1 MSGHSKWST
10 IKHQKGAADA
20 KRSSVFTKLAN
31 SITVIAREG
40 GGDPESNFRL
50 RLTIEKAR
58 QANMPKDNIE
68 RAIKR
73 GTGELGG
80 AAFENI
86 VYEAYAPGGV
96 ALMIEVN
103 TDNRNRSVSAI
114 KSTLTKANAKL
125 AEAGA
130 VAYLFEQKGS
140 MTAQGGNEAEMV
152 IIDSGADDYELIGD
166 GLYRVVTLPKDTMA
180 VAKSL
185 QAVGVVVE
193 DVELTLEPTTTITI
207 DDEQT
212 ARQLIRLVEQLE
224 DSDDVAAVYA
234 NFDIAENLNLE

>member
-58 QANMPKDNIE
+58 EANMPKDNIE

-86 VYEAYAPGGV
+86 MYEAYAPGGV

-140 MTAQGGNEAEMV
+140 MTVQGNDEAEMA
-152 IIDSGADDYELIGD
+152 IIDSGADDYELVDG
-166 GLYRVVTLPKDTMA
+166 GLYRVATLPKDTMA
-180 VAKSL
+180 VAKLL
-185 QAVGVVVE
+185 QDAGLIVE
-193 DVELTLEPTTTITI
+193 DVGLMLEPIATITI
-207 DDEQT
+207 DEEQT

-224 DSDDVAAVYA
+224 DIDDVAAVYA

>member
-31 SITVIAREG
+31 TITVIAREG

-50 RLTIEKAR
+50 RLAIEKAR
-58 QANMPKDNIE
+58 AANMPKDNID

-86 VYEAYAPGGV
+86 MYEAYAPGGV

-130 VAYLFEQKGS
+130 VGYLFEQKGS
-140 MTAQGGNEAEMV
+140 MHVRGDETTEL
-152 IIDSGADDYELIGD
+152 IIIESGADDYELIEEGV
-166 GLYRVVTLPKDTMA
+166 YRVVTLPKDTMA

-185 QAVGVVVE
+185 QDVGLVVE
-193 DVELTLEPTTTITI
+193 EIGLTLEPTATIVI

-224 DSDDVAAVYA
+224 DIDDVAAVYA

>member
-50 RLTIEKAR
+50 RLAIEKAR

-80 AAFENI
+80 ATFENI
-86 VYEAYAPGGV
+86 MYEAYAPGGV

-114 KSTLTKANAKL
+114 KSILTKAYAKL

-140 MTAQGGNEAEMV
+140 MHVRGGEEAELV
-152 IIDSGADDYELIGD
+152 IIESGADDYELVEENA
-166 GLYRVVTLPKDTMA
+166 YRVVTLPKDTMA

-185 QAVGVVVE
+185 QDAGLGVEEVG
-193 DVELTLEPTTTITI
+193 LSLEPTATITI
-207 DDEQT
+207 NDEQT
-212 ARQLIRLVEQLE
+212 ARQLVRLVEQLE
-224 DSDDVAAVYA
+224 DIDDVAAVYA
-234 NFDIAENLNLE
+234 NFNLAENLNLA